1 MIKNNLFSTTIVFFC
16 FLTNV
21 YAENGHVD
29 LKFLS
34 ENVSTPNTTQNLSG
48 FGVEF
53 YNKVIKISDGENY
66 VNYIEKSSMQ
76 KKLEKELYKERQ
88 KGTKPKTIAKLE
100 NRLFIEREKRNK
112 LIAKRSRLQSDS
124 NWGDTGGSK
133 IGLGIILGLKYLDG
147 SIDTGGDTILVE
159 KNSLE
164 IGLRI
169 SW

>member
-1 MIKNNLFSTTIVFFC
+1 M
-16 FLTNV
+16 
-21 YAENGHVD
+21 
-29 LKFLS
+29 
-34 ENVSTPNTTQNLSG
+34 
-48 FGVEF
+48 
-53 YNKVIKISDGENY
+53 
-66 VNYIEKSSMQ
+66 
-76 KKLEKELYKERQ
+76 
-88 KGTKPKTIAKLE
+88 E
-100 NRLFIEREKRNK
+100 NRLFLEREKRNK

-147 SIDTGGDTILVE
+147 YAETAVQNYSVQ

>member
-1 MIKNNLFSTTIVFFC
+1 M
-16 FLTNV
+16 
-21 YAENGHVD
+21 
-29 LKFLS
+29 
-34 ENVSTPNTTQNLSG
+34 
-48 FGVEF
+48 
-53 YNKVIKISDGENY
+53 
-66 VNYIEKSSMQ
+66 
-76 KKLEKELYKERQ
+76 
-88 KGTKPKTIAKLE
+88 E
-100 NRLFIEREKRNK
+100 NRLFLEREKRNK

-147 SIDTGGDTILVE
+147 YAETAGENYSVQ